1 MNGNFYNTPRPL
13 CFKWQRVIPAVY
25 DDALTYDALMMKIIY
40 TVNKIIENQYLS
52 VPYLISTSFQAT
64 NDSIHVTGSLM
75 QDYEAINLD
84 VELVTTG
91 MDDGQ
96 YYINVYNES
105 KAKYVGKDVN
115 QQPPLYISTQFMPM
129 NCTTLYKFQILDG
142 KIVQDSIEYNDLYTH
157 MHNIDP
163 EAHKELFE
171 GVNARITQEINDRI
185 AADTQLQSNIDAETE
200 ARKEADNALESSIT
214 TERSERIA
222 ADTALQNNINAE
234 ATARENA
241 DTTLQNNINA
251 EATARENADTTLQN
265 NIDTEIQDR
274 EDADTQLQTSI
285 NNEVQAR
292 KDAITAEENARKQA
306 DTALGNRID
315 TEISDRQAAVT
326 QLQSNIDAETEAR
339 KEADNALESSI
350 TTERSER
357 IAADTALQ
365 NNINAEATARE
376 NADTTLQNN
385 INAEATARENADT
398 TLQNNIDTEIQ
409 DREDADTQLQTSINN
424 EVQARKDA
432 ITAEENARK
441 QADTALGNR
450 IDTEISDRQ
459 AAVTGVQNNLTNHIN
474 NKANPHGVT
483 KAQVG
488 LENVTNTVGV
498 TKLNNIDGSV
508 NLVAGANITISNDP
522 TGKNIT
528 IGSTGGGGGGTAG
541 VNTLNN
547 LQGDLT
553 ITGSGLVGMS
563 AVGTNIDLNVPELQ
577 GGTGINVS
585 GTTIINAGVT
595 QVNGATGN
603 VTFTGGNGIN
613 ISGRNITNSGVLS
626 IQTPGGIDIMT
637 GNVELTPGTEGGIA
651 IRAASNAIE
660 LSNLGVTGLGVAE
673 ADNPDYSTGNFRITG
688 GQGISTSRNPNN
700 GNIVINAYPP
710 SYSNATF
717 TIRKTD
723 GTSIGY
729 TGLAHKWYP
738 CNEYQYLK
746 GFLYTGGMYIPSG
759 VASSYTIDFSNNN
772 FYIDWS
778 ANPTY
783 ATATPKFYAISDDG
797 KIIGYMVPSGN
808 NTNKFTIIFN
818 QAPSA
823 CYIMP
828 CMIPIVSSSG

>member
-25 DDALTYDALMMKIIY
+25 DDTLTYDALMMKIIY

-185 AADTQLQSNIDAETE
+185 AADTQLQSNIDAETD

-241 DTTLQNNINA
+241 DTTLQNNI
-251 EATARENADTTLQN
+251 
-265 NIDTEIQDR
+265 
-274 EDADTQLQTSI
+274 
-285 NNEVQAR
+285 
-292 KDAITAEENARKQA
+292 
-306 DTALGNRID
+306 D
-315 TEISDRQAAVT
+315 TEISDRQTA
-326 QLQSNIDAETEAR
+326 
-339 KEADNALESSI
+339 I
-350 TTERSER
+350 TTEQNAR
-357 IAADTALQ
+357 IQADQ
-365 NNINAEATARE
+365 NLMSKINTEIEDRTR
-376 NADTTLQNN
+376 ADTTITNN
-385 INAEATARENADT
+385 LNQEITNRESDVGGVR
-398 TLQNNIDTEIQ
+398 D
-409 DREDADTQLQTSINN
+409 
-424 EVQARKDA
+424 
-432 ITAEENARK
+432 
-441 QADTALGNR
+441 ALGLH
-450 IDTEISDRQ
+450 E
-459 AAVTGVQNNLTNHIN
+459 N
-474 NKANPHGVT
+474 NKNNPHEVT
-483 KAQVG
+483 KSQIG
-488 LENVTNTVGV
+488 LESVTNTIGV
-498 TKLNNIDGSV
+498 THLNSIDGDIT
-508 NLVAGANITISNDP
+508 LVAGSNVTITPS
-522 TGKNIT
+522 GKNIT
-528 IGSTGGGGGGTAG
+528 IASNDGGGGGTAG

-585 GTTIINAGVT
+585 GTTITNAGVT
-595 QVNGATGN
+595 QVNGATGK

-626 IQTPGGIDIMT
+626 IQTPGGIEIIK
-637 GNVELTPGTEGGIA
+637 GNVQITGDNGINVTGTESPA
-651 IRAASNAIE
+651 VLTIRNDGVLGLTADGASNDPLTGYIT
-660 LSNLGVTGLGVAE
+660 VTGSSGIHVGQTT
-673 ADNPDYSTGNFRITG
+673 DTG
-688 GQGISTSRNPNN
+688 GEKILGISNTGPIRRNAVFSMKDES
-700 GNIVINAYPP
+700 GT
-710 SYSNATF
+710 ATGF
-717 TIRKTD
+717 TGKAILEFPFTE
-723 GTSIGY
+723 
-729 TGLAHKWYP
+729 AP
-738 CNEYQYLK
+738 YLK
-746 GFLYTGGMYIPSG
+746 GWLYTGTISIPS
-759 VASSYTIDFSNNN
+759 TIGNN
-772 FYIDWS
+772 FSLDFTGSNFYFDF
-778 ANPTY
+778 AADPTY
-783 ATATPKFYAISDDG
+783 PLGTPRFFVIDTDC
-797 KIIGYMVPSGN
+797 KIIGFFTHSGN
-808 NTNKFTIIFN
+808 NTNKLVFTLKR
-818 QAPSA
+818 QGVTGSLLPT
-823 CYIMP
+823 C
-828 CMIPIVSSSG
+828 IPIVSSSG

>member
-214 TERSERIA
+214 TERSERIS

-241 DTTLQNNINA
+241 DTTLQNNI
-251 EATARENADTTLQN
+251 
-265 NIDTEIQDR
+265 
-274 EDADTQLQTSI
+274 
-285 NNEVQAR
+285 
-292 KDAITAEENARKQA
+292 
-306 DTALGNRID
+306 D
-315 TEISDRQAAVT
+315 TEISDRQTA
-326 QLQSNIDAETEAR
+326 
-339 KEADNALESSI
+339 I
-350 TTERSER
+350 TTEQNAR
-357 IAADTALQ
+357 IQADQ
-365 NNINAEATARE
+365 NLMSKINTEIEDRTR
-376 NADTTLQNN
+376 ADTTITNN
-385 INAEATARENADT
+385 LNQEITNRESDVGGVR
-398 TLQNNIDTEIQ
+398 D
-409 DREDADTQLQTSINN
+409 
-424 EVQARKDA
+424 
-432 ITAEENARK
+432 
-441 QADTALGNR
+441 ALGLH
-450 IDTEISDRQ
+450 E
-459 AAVTGVQNNLTNHIN
+459 N
-474 NKANPHGVT
+474 NKNNPHEVT
-483 KAQVG
+483 KSQIG
-488 LENVTNTVGV
+488 LGSVTNTIGV
-498 TKLNNIDGSV
+498 THLNSIDGDIT
-508 NLVAGANITISNDP
+508 LVAGSNVTITPS
-522 TGKNIT
+522 GKNIT
-528 IGSTGGGGGGTAG
+528 IASTGGGGGGTAG

-585 GTTIINAGVT
+585 GTTITNAGVT

-626 IQTPGGIDIMT
+626 IQTPGGIEIIK
-637 GNVELTPGTEGGIA
+637 GNVQITGDNGIDVTGTELPAVLTIKNTGPIRRNAVFSMKDASESATGFTGKA
-651 IRAASNAIE
+651 ILEFPFTES
-660 LSNLGVTGLGVAE
+660 
-673 ADNPDYSTGNFRITG
+673 
-688 GQGISTSRNPNN
+688 PN
-700 GNIVINAYPP
+700 
-710 SYSNATF
+710 
-717 TIRKTD
+717 
-723 GTSIGY
+723 
-729 TGLAHKWYP
+729 
-738 CNEYQYLK
+738 LK
-746 GFLYTGGMYIPSG
+746 GWLYTGTINIPS
-759 VASSYTIDFSNNN
+759 TIGNN
-772 FYIDWS
+772 FSLDFTGSNFYFDY
-778 ANPTY
+778 AADPTY
-783 ATATPKFYAISDDG
+783 PLGIPRFFVIDTDC
-797 KIIGYMVPSGN
+797 KIIGFFTHSGN
-808 NTNKFTIIFN
+808 NTNKLVFTLKT
-818 QAPSA
+818 PGVTGSLLPT
-823 CYIMP
+823 C
-828 CMIPIVSSSG
+828 IPIVSSSG

>member
-115 QQPPLYISTQFMPM
+115 QQPPLYISSQFMPM

-163 EAHKELFE
+163 EAHKELFD

-185 AADTQLQSNIDAETE
+185 AADTQLQSNIDAETA

-222 ADTALQNNINAE
+222 
-234 ATARENA
+234 A

-274 EDADTQLQTSI
+274 EDADAQLQTSI

-292 KDAITAEENARKQA
+292 KDAVTAEENAR
-306 DTALGNRID
+306 N
-315 TEISDRQAAVT
+315 
-326 QLQSNIDAETEAR
+326 
-339 KEADNALESSI
+339 
-350 TTERSER
+350 
-357 IAADTALQ
+357 
-365 NNINAEATARE
+365 
-376 NADTTLQNN
+376 
-385 INAEATARENADT
+385 
-398 TLQNNIDTEIQ
+398 
-409 DREDADTQLQTSINN
+409 
-424 EVQARKDA
+424 
-432 ITAEENARK
+432 

-498 TKLNNIDGSV
+498 TKLNNIDGNV
-508 NLVAGANITISNDP
+508 NLVAGANVTISNDP

-528 IGSTGGGGGGTAG
+528 IGSTGGGGGGSDVTVNGLQGAINIVGSGRASVSTSGQNITVNNEPYEGGIGISIVENDINNTG
-541 VNTLNN
+541 VTSVQGKTGDIVFSSVESGGIGIQQTSGGVGLSNTGVLTLNN
-547 LQGDLT
+547 VNGKVTIGQGVGIKTAVSGQTLT
-553 ITGSGLVGMS
+553 ITNDGVLGLTADGASNDPLTGYITVTGSS
-563 AVGTNIDLNVPELQ
+563 
-577 GGTGINVS
+577 GINVRQTTATGGENILRISNTGPIRRNAIFSMKDAS
-585 GTTIINAGVT
+585 GT
-595 QVNGATGN
+595 ATG
-603 VTFTGGNGIN
+603 F
-613 ISGRNITNSGVLS
+613 SGKAILEFPFS
-626 IQTPGGIDIMT
+626 
-637 GNVELTPGTEGGIA
+637 ELP
-651 IRAASNAIE
+651 
-660 LSNLGVTGLGVAE
+660 
-673 ADNPDYSTGNFRITG
+673 
-688 GQGISTSRNPNN
+688 
-700 GNIVINAYPP
+700 
-710 SYSNATF
+710 
-717 TIRKTD
+717 
-723 GTSIGY
+723 
-729 TGLAHKWYP
+729 
-738 CNEYQYLK
+738 YLK
-746 GFLYTGGMYIPSG
+746 GWLYTGTINIPS
-759 VASSYTIDFSNNN
+759 TIGNN
-772 FYIDWS
+772 FSLDFTGSNFYFDY
-778 ANPTY
+778 AADPTY
-783 ATATPKFYAISDDG
+783 AMGTPRFFVIDTDC
-797 KIIGYMVPSGN
+797 KIIGFFTHSGN
-808 NTNKFTIIFN
+808 NTNKLVFTLKT
-818 QAPSA
+818 PGVTGSLLPT
-823 CYIMP
+823 C
-828 CMIPIVSSSG
+828 IPIVSSAG

>member
-241 DTTLQNNINA
+241 DTTLQNNI
-251 EATARENADTTLQN
+251 
-265 NIDTEIQDR
+265 
-274 EDADTQLQTSI
+274 
-285 NNEVQAR
+285 
-292 KDAITAEENARKQA
+292 
-306 DTALGNRID
+306 D
-315 TEISDRQAAVT
+315 TEISDRQTA
-326 QLQSNIDAETEAR
+326 
-339 KEADNALESSI
+339 I
-350 TTERSER
+350 TTEQNAR
-357 IAADTALQ
+357 IQADQ
-365 NNINAEATARE
+365 NLMSKINTEIEDRTR
-376 NADTTLQNN
+376 ADTT
-385 INAEATARENADT
+385 
-398 TLQNNIDTEIQ
+398 
-409 DREDADTQLQTSINN
+409 
-424 EVQARKDA
+424 
-432 ITAEENARK
+432 IT
-441 QADTALGNR
+441 
-450 IDTEISDRQ
+450 
-459 AAVTGVQNNLTNHIN
+459 NNLNQEITSRESDVGGVRDALELHEN
-474 NKANPHGVT
+474 NKNNPHEVT
-483 KAQVG
+483 KTQIG
-488 LENVTNTVGV
+488 LGSVTNTIGV
-498 TKLNNIDGSV
+498 THLNSIDGDIT
-508 NLVAGANITISNDP
+508 LVAGSNVTITPS
-522 TGKNIT
+522 GKNIT
-528 IGSTGGGGGGTAG
+528 IASTGGGGGGTAG

-585 GTTIINAGVT
+585 GTTITNAGVT

-613 ISGRNITNSGVLS
+613 ISDRNITNSGVLS
-626 IQTPGGIDIMT
+626 IQTPGGIEIIKGNVQIT
-637 GNVELTPGTEGGIA
+637 GNNGISVTGTEVPAVLTIKNTGPIRRNAVFSMKDASGSATGFTGKA
-651 IRAASNAIE
+651 ILE
-660 LSNLGVTGLGVAE
+660 F
-673 ADNPDYSTGNFRITG
+673 P
-688 GQGISTSRNPNN
+688 
-700 GNIVINAYPP
+700 
-710 SYSNATF
+710 F
-717 TIRKTD
+717 TE
-723 GTSIGY
+723 S
-729 TGLAHKWYP
+729 P
-738 CNEYQYLK
+738 YLK
-746 GFLYTGGMYIPSG
+746 GWLYTGTINIPS
-759 VASSYTIDFSNNN
+759 TIGNN
-772 FYIDWS
+772 FSLDFTGSNFYFDYAADSTYPLGIPRFFVID
-778 ANPTY
+778 T
-783 ATATPKFYAISDDG
+783 DC
-797 KIIGYMVPSGN
+797 KIIGFFTHYRN
-808 NTNKFTIIFN
+808 KTNKLVFTLKT
-818 QAPSA
+818 PGETGSLLPT
-823 CYIMP
+823 C
-828 CMIPIVSSSG
+828 IPIVSSSG

>member
-185 AADTQLQSNIDAETE
+185 AAD
-200 ARKEADNALESSIT
+200 
-214 TERSERIA
+214 
-222 ADTALQNNINAE
+222 
-234 ATARENA
+234 
-241 DTTLQNNINA
+241 
-251 EATARENADTTLQN
+251 
-265 NIDTEIQDR
+265 
-274 EDADTQLQTSI
+274 
-285 NNEVQAR
+285 
-292 KDAITAEENARKQA
+292 
-306 DTALGNRID
+306 
-315 TEISDRQAAVT
+315 T

>member
-222 ADTALQNNINAE
+222 ADTSLQNNINAE
-234 ATARENA
+234 
-241 DTTLQNNINA
+241 
-251 EATARENADTTLQN
+251 
-265 NIDTEIQDR
+265 
-274 EDADTQLQTSI
+274 S
-285 NNEVQAR
+285 
-292 KDAITAEENARKQA
+292 
-306 DTALGNRID
+306 
-315 TEISDRQAAVT
+315 
-326 QLQSNIDAETEAR
+326 
-339 KEADNALESSI
+339 
-350 TTERSER
+350 
-357 IAADTALQ
+357 
-365 NNINAEATARE
+365 TARE

-508 NLVAGANITISNDP
+508 NLVAGANVTISNDP

-585 GTTIINAGVT
+585 GTTITNAGVT

-717 TIRKTD
+717 TIRDTSGK
-723 GTSIGY
+723 SIGY

-738 CNEYQYLK
+738 YNELPYIK

-759 VASSYTIDFSNNN
+759 VMTSYTIDFSNNN

-783 ATATPKFYAISDDG
+783 ATATPRFYAITDDG
-797 KIIGYMVPSGN
+797 KIIGYMFPSGN
-808 NTNKFTIIFN
+808 NTNKFTIDYN
-818 QAPSA
+818 QAPTD

>member
-241 DTTLQNNINA
+241 DTTLQNNI
-251 EATARENADTTLQN
+251 
-265 NIDTEIQDR
+265 
-274 EDADTQLQTSI
+274 
-285 NNEVQAR
+285 
-292 KDAITAEENARKQA
+292 
-306 DTALGNRID
+306 D
-315 TEISDRQAAVT
+315 TEISDRQTA
-326 QLQSNIDAETEAR
+326 
-339 KEADNALESSI
+339 I
-350 TTERSER
+350 TTEQNAR
-357 IAADTALQ
+357 IQADQ
-365 NNINAEATARE
+365 NLMSKINTEIEDRTR
-376 NADTTLQNN
+376 ADTT
-385 INAEATARENADT
+385 
-398 TLQNNIDTEIQ
+398 
-409 DREDADTQLQTSINN
+409 
-424 EVQARKDA
+424 
-432 ITAEENARK
+432 IT
-441 QADTALGNR
+441 
-450 IDTEISDRQ
+450 
-459 AAVTGVQNNLTNHIN
+459 NNLNQEITSRESDVGGVRDALELHEN
-474 NKANPHGVT
+474 NKNNPHEVT
-483 KAQVG
+483 KTQIG
-488 LENVTNTVGV
+488 LGSVTNTIGV
-498 TKLNNIDGSV
+498 THLNSIDGDIT
-508 NLVAGANITISNDP
+508 LVAGSNVTITPS
-522 TGKNIT
+522 GKNIT
-528 IGSTGGGGGGTAG
+528 IASTGGGGGGTAG

-585 GTTIINAGVT
+585 GTTITNAGVT

-626 IQTPGGIDIMT
+626 IQTPGGIEIIKGNVQIT
-637 GNVELTPGTEGGIA
+637 GNNGISVTGTEVPAVLTIKNTGPIRRNAVFSMKDANGSATGFTGKA
-651 IRAASNAIE
+651 ILE
-660 LSNLGVTGLGVAE
+660 FPFTE
-673 ADNPDYSTGNFRITG
+673 AP
-688 GQGISTSRNPNN
+688 
-700 GNIVINAYPP
+700 
-710 SYSNATF
+710 
-717 TIRKTD
+717 
-723 GTSIGY
+723 
-729 TGLAHKWYP
+729 
-738 CNEYQYLK
+738 YLK
-746 GFLYTGGMYIPSG
+746 GWLYTGTINIPS
-759 VASSYTIDFSNNN
+759 TIGNN
-772 FYIDWS
+772 FSLDFTGSNFYFDY
-778 ANPTY
+778 AADPTY
-783 ATATPKFYAISDDG
+783 PLGIPRFFVIDTDC
-797 KIIGYMVPSGN
+797 KIIGFFTHSGN
-808 NTNKFTIIFN
+808 NTNKLVFTLKT
-818 QAPSA
+818 PGVTGSLLPT
-823 CYIMP
+823 C
-828 CMIPIVSSSG
+828 IPIVSSAG

>member
-142 KIVQDSIEYNDLYTH
+142 KIVQDSIEYNDLYTN

-185 AADTQLQSNIDAETE
+185 AADTQLQSNIDAETD
-200 ARKEADNALESSIT
+200 ARKEADKALESSIT

-241 DTTLQNNINA
+241 DTTLQNNI
-251 EATARENADTTLQN
+251 
-265 NIDTEIQDR
+265 
-274 EDADTQLQTSI
+274 
-285 NNEVQAR
+285 
-292 KDAITAEENARKQA
+292 
-306 DTALGNRID
+306 D
-315 TEISDRQAAVT
+315 TEISDRQTA
-326 QLQSNIDAETEAR
+326 
-339 KEADNALESSI
+339 I
-350 TTERSER
+350 TTEQNAR
-357 IAADTALQ
+357 IQADQ
-365 NNINAEATARE
+365 NLMSKINTEIEDRTR
-376 NADTTLQNN
+376 ADTT
-385 INAEATARENADT
+385 
-398 TLQNNIDTEIQ
+398 
-409 DREDADTQLQTSINN
+409 
-424 EVQARKDA
+424 
-432 ITAEENARK
+432 IT
-441 QADTALGNR
+441 
-450 IDTEISDRQ
+450 
-459 AAVTGVQNNLTNHIN
+459 NNLNQEITSRESDVGGVRDALELHEN
-474 NKANPHGVT
+474 NKNNPHEVT
-483 KAQVG
+483 KTQIG
-488 LENVTNTVGV
+488 LGSVTNTIGV
-498 TKLNNIDGSV
+498 THLNSIDGDIT
-508 NLVAGANITISNDP
+508 LVAGSNVTITPS
-522 TGKNIT
+522 GKNIT
-528 IGSTGGGGGGTAG
+528 IASTGGGGGGTAG

-585 GTTIINAGVT
+585 GTTITNAGVT

-626 IQTPGGIDIMT
+626 IQTPGGIEIIK
-637 GNVELTPGTEGGIA
+637 GNVQITGDNGINVTGTESPA
-651 IRAASNAIE
+651 VLTIRNDGVLGLTADGASNDPLTGYITVTGSSGIHVGQTTDTGGEKILGISNTGPIRRNAVFSMKDASGSATGFTGKAILE
-660 LSNLGVTGLGVAE
+660 FPFTESPYLKGWLYTGTINIPSTIGNNFSLDFTGSNFYFDYAADPTYPLGIPRFFVIDTDCKIIGFFTHSENKTNKLVFTLKTPGVTGSL
-673 ADNPDYSTGNFRITG
+673 
-688 GQGISTSRNPNN
+688 
-700 GNIVINAYPP
+700 
-710 SYSNATF
+710 
-717 TIRKTD
+717 
-723 GTSIGY
+723 
-729 TGLAHKWYP
+729 L
-738 CNEYQYLK
+738 
-746 GFLYTGGMYIPSG
+746 
-759 VASSYTIDFSNNN
+759 
-772 FYIDWS
+772 
-778 ANPTY
+778 PT
-783 ATATPKFYAISDDG
+783 
-797 KIIGYMVPSGN
+797 
-808 NTNKFTIIFN
+808 
-818 QAPSA
+818 
-823 CYIMP
+823 C
-828 CMIPIVSSSG
+828 IPIVSSSG

>member
-185 AADTQLQSNIDAETE
+185 SADTQLQSNIDAETE

-222 ADTALQNNINAE
+222 ADTS
-234 ATARENA
+234 
-241 DTTLQNNINA
+241 LQNNINA

-265 NIDTEIQDR
+265 NIDTEI
-274 EDADTQLQTSI
+274 
-285 NNEVQAR
+285 
-292 KDAITAEENARKQA
+292 
-306 DTALGNRID
+306 
-315 TEISDRQAAVT
+315 SDRQTA
-326 QLQSNIDAETEAR
+326 
-339 KEADNALESSI
+339 I
-350 TTERSER
+350 TTEQNAR
-357 IAADTALQ
+357 IQADQ
-365 NNINAEATARE
+365 NLMSKINTEIEDRTR
-376 NADTTLQNN
+376 ADTT
-385 INAEATARENADT
+385 
-398 TLQNNIDTEIQ
+398 
-409 DREDADTQLQTSINN
+409 
-424 EVQARKDA
+424 
-432 ITAEENARK
+432 IT
-441 QADTALGNR
+441 
-450 IDTEISDRQ
+450 
-459 AAVTGVQNNLTNHIN
+459 NNLNQEITSRESDVGSVRDALELHEN
-474 NKANPHGVT
+474 NKNNPHEVT
-483 KAQVG
+483 KLQIG
-488 LENVTNTVGV
+488 LGSVTNTIGV
-498 TKLNNIDGSV
+498 THLNSIDGDIT
-508 NLVAGANITISNDP
+508 LVAGSNVTITPS
-522 TGKNIT
+522 GKNIT
-528 IGSTGGGGGGTAG
+528 IASTGGGGGGTAG

-553 ITGSGLVGMS
+553 ITGSGLVGMN

-585 GTTIINAGVT
+585 GTTITNAGVT

-626 IQTPGGIDIMT
+626 IQTPGGIDIIK
-637 GNVELTPGTEGGIA
+637 GNVQITGDNGIGVYGTEVPAVLTIKNTGPIRRNAVFSMKDASGTATGFTGKA
-651 IRAASNAIE
+651 ILEFPFSE
-660 LSNLGVTGLGVAE
+660 V
-673 ADNPDYSTGNFRITG
+673 P
-688 GQGISTSRNPNN
+688 
-700 GNIVINAYPP
+700 
-710 SYSNATF
+710 
-717 TIRKTD
+717 
-723 GTSIGY
+723 
-729 TGLAHKWYP
+729 
-738 CNEYQYLK
+738 YLK
-746 GFLYTGGMYIPSG
+746 GWLYTGTINIPS
-759 VASSYTIDFSNNN
+759 TIGNN
-772 FYIDWS
+772 FILDFTGSNFYFDY
-778 ANPTY
+778 AADPTY
-783 ATATPKFYAISDDG
+783 PLGTPRFFVIDTDC
-797 KIIGYMVPSGN
+797 KIIGFFTHSGN
-808 NTNKFTIIFN
+808 NTNKLVFTLKT
-818 QAPSA
+818 PGVTGSLLPT
-823 CYIMP
+823 C
-828 CMIPIVSSSG
+828 IPIVSSAG

>member
-185 AADTQLQSNIDAETE
+185 AADTQLQSNIDAETD

-241 DTTLQNNINA
+241 DTTLQNNI
-251 EATARENADTTLQN
+251 
-265 NIDTEIQDR
+265 
-274 EDADTQLQTSI
+274 
-285 NNEVQAR
+285 
-292 KDAITAEENARKQA
+292 
-306 DTALGNRID
+306 D
-315 TEISDRQAAVT
+315 TEISDRQTA
-326 QLQSNIDAETEAR
+326 
-339 KEADNALESSI
+339 I
-350 TTERSER
+350 TTEQNAR
-357 IAADTALQ
+357 IQADQ
-365 NNINAEATARE
+365 NLMSKINTEIEDRTR
-376 NADTTLQNN
+376 ADTT
-385 INAEATARENADT
+385 
-398 TLQNNIDTEIQ
+398 
-409 DREDADTQLQTSINN
+409 
-424 EVQARKDA
+424 
-432 ITAEENARK
+432 IT
-441 QADTALGNR
+441 
-450 IDTEISDRQ
+450 
-459 AAVTGVQNNLTNHIN
+459 NNLNQEITSRESDVGGVRDALELHEN
-474 NKANPHGVT
+474 NKNNPHEVT
-483 KAQVG
+483 KTQIG
-488 LENVTNTVGV
+488 LGSVTNTIGV
-498 TKLNNIDGSV
+498 THLNSIDGDIT
-508 NLVAGANITISNDP
+508 LVAGSNVTITPS
-522 TGKNIT
+522 GKNIT
-528 IGSTGGGGGGTAG
+528 IASTGGGGGGTAG

-553 ITGSGLVGMS
+553 ITGSGLVGIS

-585 GTTIINAGVT
+585 GTTITNAGVT

-626 IQTPGGIDIMT
+626 IQTPGGIEIIK
-637 GNVELTPGTEGGIA
+637 GNVQITGDNGINVTGTESPA
-651 IRAASNAIE
+651 VLTIRNDGVLGLTADGASNDPLTGYIT
-660 LSNLGVTGLGVAE
+660 VTGSSGIHVGQTT
-673 ADNPDYSTGNFRITG
+673 DTG
-688 GQGISTSRNPNN
+688 GEKILGISNTGPIRRNAVFTMKDAS
-700 GNIVINAYPP
+700 GTATGFTGKAIVEFP
-710 SYSNATF
+710 F
-717 TIRKTD
+717 TE
-723 GTSIGY
+723 
-729 TGLAHKWYP
+729 AP
-738 CNEYQYLK
+738 YLK
-746 GFLYTGGMYIPSG
+746 GWLYTGTINIPS
-759 VASSYTIDFSNNN
+759 TIGNN
-772 FYIDWS
+772 FSLDFTGSNFYFDY
-778 ANPTY
+778 AADPTY
-783 ATATPKFYAISDDG
+783 PLGTPRFFVIDTDC
-797 KIIGYMVPSGN
+797 KIIGFFTHSGN
-808 NTNKFTIIFN
+808 NTNKLVFALKT
-818 QAPSA
+818 PGVTGSLLPT
-823 CYIMP
+823 C
-828 CMIPIVSSSG
+828 IPIVSSSG

>member
-185 AADTQLQSNIDAETE
+185 AADTQLQSNIDAETD

-241 DTTLQNNINA
+241 DTTLQNNI
-251 EATARENADTTLQN
+251 
-265 NIDTEIQDR
+265 
-274 EDADTQLQTSI
+274 
-285 NNEVQAR
+285 
-292 KDAITAEENARKQA
+292 
-306 DTALGNRID
+306 D
-315 TEISDRQAAVT
+315 TEISDRQTAIT
-326 QLQSNIDAETEAR
+326 TEQNAR
-339 KEADNALESSI
+339 IQADQNLLSKINTEIEDRKRADTTITNNLNQEITNRESDVGGVRNALELH
-350 TTERSER
+350 E
-357 IAADTALQ
+357 
-365 NNINAEATARE
+365 
-376 NADTTLQNN
+376 
-385 INAEATARENADT
+385 
-398 TLQNNIDTEIQ
+398 
-409 DREDADTQLQTSINN
+409 
-424 EVQARKDA
+424 
-432 ITAEENARK
+432 
-441 QADTALGNR
+441 
-450 IDTEISDRQ
+450 
-459 AAVTGVQNNLTNHIN
+459 N
-474 NKANPHGVT
+474 NKNNPHEVT
-483 KAQVG
+483 KTQIG
-488 LENVTNTVGV
+488 LGSVTNTIGV
-498 TKLNNIDGSV
+498 THLNSIDGDIT
-508 NLVAGANITISNDP
+508 LVAGSNVTITPS
-522 TGKNIT
+522 GKNIT
-528 IGSTGGGGGGTAG
+528 IASTGGGGGGTAG

-585 GTTIINAGVT
+585 GTTITNAGVT

-613 ISGRNITNSGVLS
+613 ISDRNITNSGVLS
-626 IQTPGGIDIMT
+626 LQTPGGIEIIK
-637 GNVELTPGTEGGIA
+637 GNVQITGVNGI
-651 IRAASNAIE
+651 
-660 LSNLGVTGLGVAE
+660 GVTGTEVPAVLTIK
-673 ADNPDYSTGNFRITG
+673 NTGPIRRNAVFSMKDASGSATG
-688 GQGISTSRNPNN
+688 
-700 GNIVINAYPP
+700 
-710 SYSNATF
+710 F
-717 TIRKTD
+717 TGKAILEFPFTE
-723 GTSIGY
+723 S
-729 TGLAHKWYP
+729 P
-738 CNEYQYLK
+738 YLK
-746 GFLYTGGMYIPSG
+746 GWLYTGTINIPS
-759 VASSYTIDFSNNN
+759 TIGNN
-772 FYIDWS
+772 FSLDFTGSNFYFDY
-778 ANPTY
+778 AADPTY
-783 ATATPKFYAISDDG
+783 PLGIPRFFVIDTDC
-797 KIIGYMVPSGN
+797 KIIGFFTHSGN
-808 NTNKFTIIFN
+808 NTNKLVFTLKT
-818 QAPSA
+818 PGVTGSLLPT
-823 CYIMP
+823 C
-828 CMIPIVSSSG
+828 IPIVSSSG

>member
-185 AADTQLQSNIDAETE
+185 AADTQLQSNIDAETD

-241 DTTLQNNINA
+241 DTTLQNNI
-251 EATARENADTTLQN
+251 
-265 NIDTEIQDR
+265 
-274 EDADTQLQTSI
+274 
-285 NNEVQAR
+285 
-292 KDAITAEENARKQA
+292 
-306 DTALGNRID
+306 D
-315 TEISDRQAAVT
+315 TEISDRQTA
-326 QLQSNIDAETEAR
+326 
-339 KEADNALESSI
+339 I
-350 TTERSER
+350 TTEQNAR
-357 IAADTALQ
+357 IQADQ
-365 NNINAEATARE
+365 NLMSKINTEIEDRTR
-376 NADTTLQNN
+376 ADTTITNN
-385 INAEATARENADT
+385 LNQEITNRESDVGGVR
-398 TLQNNIDTEIQ
+398 D
-409 DREDADTQLQTSINN
+409 
-424 EVQARKDA
+424 
-432 ITAEENARK
+432 
-441 QADTALGNR
+441 ALGLH
-450 IDTEISDRQ
+450 E
-459 AAVTGVQNNLTNHIN
+459 N
-474 NKANPHGVT
+474 NKNNPHEVT
-483 KAQVG
+483 KSQIG
-488 LENVTNTVGV
+488 LGSVTNTIGV
-498 TKLNNIDGSV
+498 THLNSIDGDIT
-508 NLVAGANITISNDP
+508 LVAGSNVTITPS
-522 TGKNIT
+522 GKNIT
-528 IGSTGGGGGGTAG
+528 IASTGGGGGGTAG

-585 GTTIINAGVT
+585 GTTITNAGVT

-626 IQTPGGIDIMT
+626 IQTPDGIEIIK
-637 GNVELTPGTEGGIA
+637 GNVQITGDNGINVTGTESPA
-651 IRAASNAIE
+651 VLTIRNDGVLGLTADGASNDPLTGYIT
-660 LSNLGVTGLGVAE
+660 VTGSSGIHVGQTT
-673 ADNPDYSTGNFRITG
+673 DTG
-688 GQGISTSRNPNN
+688 GEKILGISNTGPIRRNAVFSMKDAS
-700 GNIVINAYPP
+700 GTATGFTGKAIVEFP
-710 SYSNATF
+710 F
-717 TIRKTD
+717 TE
-723 GTSIGY
+723 
-729 TGLAHKWYP
+729 AP
-738 CNEYQYLK
+738 YLK
-746 GFLYTGGMYIPSG
+746 GWLYTGTINIPS
-759 VASSYTIDFSNNN
+759 TIGNN
-772 FYIDWS
+772 FSLDFTGSNFYFDY
-778 ANPTY
+778 AADPTY
-783 ATATPKFYAISDDG
+783 PLGTPRFFVIDTDC
-797 KIIGYMVPSGN
+797 KIIGFFTHSGN
-808 NTNKFTIIFN
+808 NTNKLVFTLKT
-818 QAPSA
+818 PGVTGSLLPT
-823 CYIMP
+823 C
-828 CMIPIVSSSG
+828 IPIVSSSG

>member
-185 AADTQLQSNIDAETE
+185 AADTA
-200 ARKEADNALESSIT
+200 
-214 TERSERIA
+214 
-222 ADTALQNNINAE
+222 
-234 ATARENA
+234 
-241 DTTLQNNINA
+241 LQNNINA

-265 NIDTEIQDR
+265 NIDTEI
-274 EDADTQLQTSI
+274 
-285 NNEVQAR
+285 
-292 KDAITAEENARKQA
+292 
-306 DTALGNRID
+306 
-315 TEISDRQAAVT
+315 SDRQTA
-326 QLQSNIDAETEAR
+326 
-339 KEADNALESSI
+339 I
-350 TTERSER
+350 TTEQNAR
-357 IAADTALQ
+357 IQADQ
-365 NNINAEATARE
+365 NLMSKINTEIEDRRR
-376 NADTTLQNN
+376 ADTT
-385 INAEATARENADT
+385 
-398 TLQNNIDTEIQ
+398 
-409 DREDADTQLQTSINN
+409 
-424 EVQARKDA
+424 
-432 ITAEENARK
+432 IT
-441 QADTALGNR
+441 
-450 IDTEISDRQ
+450 
-459 AAVTGVQNNLTNHIN
+459 NNLNQEITSRESDVGGVRDALELHEN
-474 NKANPHGVT
+474 NKNNPHEVT
-483 KAQVG
+483 KTQIG
-488 LENVTNTVGV
+488 LGSVTNTIGV
-498 TKLNNIDGSV
+498 THLNSIDGDIT
-508 NLVAGANITISNDP
+508 LVAGSNVTITPS
-522 TGKNIT
+522 GKNIT
-528 IGSTGGGGGGTAG
+528 IASTGGGGGGTAG

-585 GTTIINAGVT
+585 GTTITNAGVT

-626 IQTPGGIDIMT
+626 IQTPGGIEIIK
-637 GNVELTPGTEGGIA
+637 GNVQITGDNGINVTGTESPA
-651 IRAASNAIE
+651 VLTIRNDGVLGLTADGASNDPLTGYITVTGSSGIHVGQTTDTGGEKILGISNTGPIRRNAVFSMKDASGTATGFTGKAIVE
-660 LSNLGVTGLGVAE
+660 FPFTEAHYLKGWLYTGTINIPSTIGNNFSLDFTGSNFYFDYAADSTYPLGIPRFFVIDTDCKIIGFFTHSGNKTNKLVFTLKTPGVTGSL
-673 ADNPDYSTGNFRITG
+673 
-688 GQGISTSRNPNN
+688 
-700 GNIVINAYPP
+700 
-710 SYSNATF
+710 
-717 TIRKTD
+717 
-723 GTSIGY
+723 
-729 TGLAHKWYP
+729 L
-738 CNEYQYLK
+738 
-746 GFLYTGGMYIPSG
+746 
-759 VASSYTIDFSNNN
+759 
-772 FYIDWS
+772 
-778 ANPTY
+778 PT
-783 ATATPKFYAISDDG
+783 
-797 KIIGYMVPSGN
+797 
-808 NTNKFTIIFN
+808 
-818 QAPSA
+818 
-823 CYIMP
+823 C
-828 CMIPIVSSSG
+828 IPIVSSSG